1 MYESGNKG
9 KECLLS
15 KLLLLTKIIVD
26 KCAIVDNYS
35 VFVKNSEVCT
45 KISCRRNYRRKV
57 LIKVI
62 K

>member
-35 VFVKNSEVCT
+35 VIDKNSEVYIQKLVVEET
-45 KISCRRNYRRKV
+45 IEEK
-57 LIKVI
+57 
-62 K
+62 